1 MATWIIP
8 TLTDTEFYVERV
20 ELDSV
25 VFELTFAWN
34 TREEKWFLSVAD
46 ADGVALAS
54 GIKIVADWPL
64 FQSVSNAD
72 MPAGTML
79 ANDTS
84 GAGLDPGLDDLGD
97 RVLLMYQDAA
107 DG

>member
-8 TLTDTEFYVERV
+8 TLADTEFYTERV
-20 ELDSV
+20 ELDGV
-25 VFELTFAWN
+25 VFALTFAWN
-34 TREEKWFLSVAD
+34 TREEKWYLSIAD

-64 FQSVSNAD
+64 FQSVSNTD
-72 MPAGTML
+72 MPKGMMI

-84 GAGLDPGLDDLGD
+84 GAGLDPGLDELGG
-97 RVLLMYQDAA
+97 RVLLMYMDA
-107 DG
+107 